1 MSDTLAVCPHCGAR
15 RAQVAPQA
23 WSKDEIRALLVTDP
37 STRDAGPSGGVLQT
51 LVLPH
56 PSTHGAARFVELALT
71 AISLPLVVV
80 GTMGAALIG
89 RRHMRGALNAG
100 GELAPVVA
108 MTIAGACCLGLV
120 SLPVIAVPVAALWL
134 RAAIRLR
141 AAGSR
146 SREPSRVEPSR
157 PAKLPEARALGAAPV
172 HVPATPEPEPAP
184 GPGAEPRL
192 LR

>member
-1 MSDTLAVCPHCGAR
+1 MSDTLAVCPHCGTR
-15 RAQVAPQA
+15 RAVIAPPA

-37 STRDAGPSGGVLQT
+37 STRDAAPSGGVLQT

-56 PSTHGAARFVELALT
+56 PSTHGVARFVELALT

-80 GTMGAALIG
+80 GTAGAALVG
-89 RRHMRGALNAG
+89 RRRTRGALSAG

-108 MTIAGACCLGLV
+108 MTIAGACCLDLV
-120 SLPVIAVPVAALWL
+120 SLPVVAVPVIALWL

-141 AAGSR
+141 AAAS
-146 SREPSRVEPSR
+146 PSRAHVERSR
-157 PAKLPEARALGAAPV
+157 PAQLPEARALGAAPI
-172 HVPATPEPEPAP
+172 HVAPAPAAEPEPSP
-184 GPGAEPRL
+184 EPGAEPRL